1 MMRRS
6 ENRLQMRTKQLCSVI
21 RQGMA
26 AKRYRGQAAVN
37 SPAEQ
42 RWDRGHACR
51 FSYYNEGTLD
61 TVTDRA
67 GRVTKF
73 TCLHG
78 WLKEIGHPDDTK
90 ATYSYDS
97 KITLQRKK

>member
-67 GRVTKF
+67 GRITKF
-73 TCLHG
+73 TCTRMAKRNWASGRYEGYLF
-78 WLKEIGHPDDTK
+78 L
-90 ATYSYDS
+90 
-97 KITLQRKK
+97 